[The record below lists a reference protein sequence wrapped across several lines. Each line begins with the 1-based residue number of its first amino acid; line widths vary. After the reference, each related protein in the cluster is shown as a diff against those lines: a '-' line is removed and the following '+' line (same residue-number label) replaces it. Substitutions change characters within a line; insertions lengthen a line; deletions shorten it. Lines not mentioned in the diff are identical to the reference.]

1 MFLQWGKFMK
11 EKIVVFLIL
20 NLLIFSTTSIALTL
34 FNIDE
39 QQMRQVFFDAKSSS
53 LLTSN
58 GWIKTF
64 GGTDNDGG
72 YSVQQTNDDIL
83 PPEELWNKTF
93 EGYGRGEYIRETS
106 DSGYKIISNIKES
119 IYSNLVIAFIKT
131 DKDGNIESKKVINL
145 FENDDMDIVSIRETS
160 DGGYLFAGINGGI
173 VGDVIWFNGIFL
185 LKTDENGNEEWNFKY
200 TPYVVIKTLNECPD
214 GSIILG
220 CMTTDYSGYD
230 DTLLIKLSRHGVEQ
244 WIINIERHDDLKCVY
259 PTEDGGCLLG
269 GYISEDTWIMKLDKW
284 GNEEW
289 ETIFLEGHEG
299 VEEYASYIHPASDG
313 EYMIAVASDSDYFR
327 IIKIDNLGVEIS
339 NKMFEYGSIFSV
351 QKTDDDGF
359 IVFSKKSKEVSLI
372 KFNSNGSDEYLGS
385 FIYSGVG
392 IRLKIIR
399 KTIDDGFILVFNTR
413 NMSNYNTNPYEGFW
427 LIKIDSLGNK
437 IWENY
442 LDMSNKWE
450 FVTCRDIDETSDG
463 GYIICGSRDDG
474 SGDFI
479 DSSLWLIKF
488 GENNPPSIPVVEG
501 INKGN
506 INKNY
511 TFHASSTD
519 SEDDEIS
526 YFFDWDDGTNGSW
539 TKYDLSGN
547 IVNATHNWTKKGT
560 YNIKVK
566 AKDEHDYESDWS
578 TFPVS
583 MPKNKMN
590 YVLNSFFERL
600 LYYLSFIYIGGIK

>member
-1 MFLQWGKFMK
+1 MIKKLITLIITILFLGTCIAPSLSGVKQYIIQSNFYNK
-11 EKIVVFLIL
+11 E
-20 NLLIFSTTSIALTL
+20 
-34 FNIDE
+34 
-39 QQMRQVFFDAKSSS
+39 
-53 LLTSN
+53 
-58 GWIKTF
+58 
-64 GGTDNDGG
+64 
-72 YSVQQTNDDIL
+72 TNDDVL

-93 EGYGRGEYIRETS
+93 EGYGKGEYIRETS

-173 VGDVIWFNGIFL
+173 VGDDISLNGIFL
-185 LKTDENGNEEWNFKY
+185 LKTDENGVEEWNFKY

-289 ETIFLEGHEG
+289 ETIFEEGHEG
-299 VEEYASYIHPASDG
+299 AKEYANYIHPSSDG

-413 NMSNYNTNPYEGFW
+413 NMSNYNNPYEGFW

-488 GENNPPSIPVVEG
+488 GENNPPSIPVLEG

-511 TFHASSTD
+511 TFYASSTD
-519 SEDDEIS
+519 SEYDKIS

-547 IVNATHNWTKKGT
+547 IVNATHNWTKQGT

-566 AKDEHDYESDWS
+566 AKDEHGYESDWA
-578 TFPVS
+578 TLTVT

-590 YVLNSFFERL
+590 YVLNSLFERL
-600 LYYLSFIYIGGIK
+600 LNYLSFVSIGVSKV